1 MRNVEKTFRRI
12 SEFFRKHI
20 KEYND
25 MQLYAMS
32 LEEKDRIF
40 ENIMKKMREQEMRA
54 ENTGT

>member
-12 SEFFRKHI
+12 SQFFRKHI

-40 ENIMKKMREQEMRA
+40 ENIMKKMREQ
-54 ENTGT
+54 NTGT